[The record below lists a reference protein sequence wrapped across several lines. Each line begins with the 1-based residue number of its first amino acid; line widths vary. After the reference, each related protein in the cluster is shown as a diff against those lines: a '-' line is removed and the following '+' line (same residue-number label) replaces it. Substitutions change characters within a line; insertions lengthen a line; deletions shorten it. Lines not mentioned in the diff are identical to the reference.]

1 MPSSTDGVP
10 GRLVGERGSDVNER
24 PGPEPHPEI
33 KSPWSRS
40 DRPVPRR
47 LLRPLQEFLETST
60 ASGLV
65 LLGAVVVALGW
76 VNSPWDASYSS
87 LLATPISVGIGD
99 LIVAG
104 DVHFW
109 VNEGLMA
116 LFFLVVGLEIKR
128 EITTGELR
136 RLRVALLPVIAA
148 ATGMAVPALLYVA
161 VVRSGVGARGWGIP
175 MATDVAFALGVL
187 ALAASRTPS
196 GLRPLL
202 LAIAIVDDIGSV
214 IVVGAFYRGD
224 IEVGWLAACIG
235 VAGLISIFPKFHIRA
250 TPVYVTLG
258 IALWYAMYRSGLHP
272 ALAGVVVGLLT
283 PSEPFQR
290 PHAVSQEA
298 HRTAERTEDDPRPPD
313 ADASEWLR
321 LAELSREAVSPL
333 TRVEHILLP
342 WTSFVV
348 LPLFALANVGVP
360 LSASSIAAAAGSAV
374 AWAILIARV
383 GGKIAGIWGGA
394 ALASRLGL
402 VDLPRGVRSVHLAG
416 MAAAAGT
423 GFTVSLFVA
432 EVAFGRESPLL
443 AHVKISLLAASV
455 LSSIVALLLLRA
467 GKGEG
472 AAAQSAAPP
481 DEGASGPTTKPGG
494 VSA

>member
-1 MPSSTDGVP
+1 
-10 GRLVGERGSDVNER
+10 
-24 PGPEPHPEI
+24 
-33 KSPWSRS
+33 
-40 DRPVPRR
+40 
-47 LLRPLQEFLETST
+47 
-60 ASGLV
+60 
-65 LLGAVVVALGW
+65 
-76 VNSPWDASYSS
+76 
-87 LLATPISVGIGD
+87 
-99 LIVAG
+99 
-104 DVHFW
+104 
-109 VNEGLMA
+109 
-116 LFFLVVGLEIKR
+116 
-128 EITTGELR
+128 
-136 RLRVALLPVIAA
+136 
-148 ATGMAVPALLYVA
+148 
-161 VVRSGVGARGWGIP
+161 

-187 ALAASRTPS
+187 ALAAARTPS

-214 IVVGAFYRGD
+214 VVVAAFYPGA
-224 IEVGWLAACIG
+224 IAVGWLTLSVA
-235 VAGLISIFPKFHIRA
+235 VAGLVYVFPKIHIRA
-250 TPVYVTLG
+250 TAVYVTLG

-298 HRTAERTEDDPRPPD
+298 HRTAERTEDDPSPPD

-333 TRVEHILLP
+333 TRVEHVLLP

-348 LPLFALANVGVP
+348 LPVFALANAGVR

-402 VDLPRGVRSVHLAG
+402 VDLPPGVRSVHLAG
-416 MAAAAGT
+416 MAAAGGT

-432 EVAFGRESPLL
+432 EVAFGRDSPLL
-443 AHVKISLLAASV
+443 APVKISLLAASIV
-455 LSSIVALLLLRA
+455 SAIVALLLFRQARSGSGEA
-467 GKGEG
+467 GAG
-472 AAAQSAAPP
+472 APP
-481 DEGASGPTTKPGG
+481 SAASGPATK
-494 VSA
+494 AT

>member
-1 MPSSTDGVP
+1 MRSSTEGVP
-10 GRLVGERGSDVNER
+10 GSLVGERGSDVNER
-24 PGPEPHPEI
+24 PGPRQNPEI
-33 KSPWSRS
+33 KAPWSRS

-60 ASGLV
+60 ASGVV

-76 VNSPWDASYSS
+76 VNSPWDGSYSS
-87 LLATPISVGIGD
+87 LLDTPISVGVGD
-99 LIVAG
+99 LTVAG
-104 DVHFW
+104 DLHFW
-109 VNEGLMA
+109 INEGLMA

-128 EITTGELR
+128 ELTTGELR
-136 RLRVALLPVIAA
+136 SPRAALLPVIAA
-148 ATGMAVPALLYVA
+148 ATGMAVPALLFVA
-161 VVRSGVGARGWGIP
+161 VVGGGTAARGWGIP

-187 ALAASRTPS
+187 ALAAARTPGS
-196 GLRPLL
+196 LRPLI

-214 IVVGAFYRGD
+214 IVVAAFYPGA
-224 IEVGWLAACIG
+224 IGVGWLAACIG
-235 VAGLISIFPKFHIRA
+235 VAVLVFVFPKIHIRA
-250 TPVYVTLG
+250 MPVYVTLG
-258 IALWYAMYRSGLHP
+258 IVLWYTMYRSGLHP

-298 HRTAERTEDDPRPPD
+298 HLTAERTEDDPRPPD

-333 TRVEHILLP
+333 TRVEHVLLP

-374 AWAILIARV
+374 AWAVLIARV

-402 VDLPRGVRSVHLAG
+402 VDLPSGVRSVHLAG

-455 LSSIVALLLLRA
+455 VSAIVALLLLLPARM
-467 GKGEG
+467 GQW
-472 AAAQSAAPP
+472 AAAPSAAPP
-481 DEGASGPTTKPGG
+481 DDVASGHATEPT
-494 VSA
+494 

>member
-1 MPSSTDGVP
+1 MRSSTDGVP
-10 GRLVGERGSDVNER
+10 GSLVGERGSDVNER
-24 PGPEPHPEI
+24 PGARQNPEI
-33 KSPWSRS
+33 KDPWSRS

-60 ASGLV
+60 ASGVV
-65 LLGAVVVALGW
+65 LLGAVVVALAW
-76 VNSPWDASYSS
+76 VNSPWDRAYLS
-87 LLATPISVGIGD
+87 LLATPISVGVGD
-99 LIVAG
+99 LVVSG
-104 DVHFW
+104 DLHLW
-109 VNEGLMA
+109 INEGLMA

-128 EITTGELR
+128 ELTTGELR
-136 RLRVALLPVIAA
+136 RPRAALLPVIAA
-148 ATGMAVPALLYVA
+148 ATGMAVPALLFVA
-161 VVRSGVGARGWGIP
+161 VVGDGTGARGWGIP

-187 ALAASRTPS
+187 ALAAARTPS

-214 IVVGAFYRGD
+214 AVVAAFYPGA
-224 IEVGWLAACIG
+224 IAVGWLTLSVA
-235 VAGLISIFPKFHIRA
+235 VAGLVYVFPKIHIRA
-250 TPVYVTLG
+250 TAVYVTLG

-272 ALAGVVVGLLT
+272 ALAGAVVGLLT

-298 HRTAERTEDDPRPPD
+298 HRTAERTEDDPSPPD

-333 TRVEHILLP
+333 TRIEHVLLP

-348 LPLFALANVGVP
+348 LPVFALANAGVR

-374 AWAILIARV
+374 AWAVLIARV

-402 VDLPRGVRSVHLAG
+402 VDLPSGVRSVHLAG
-416 MAAAAGT
+416 MAASAGT

-432 EVAFGRESPLL
+432 EVAFGRDSPLL
-443 AHVKISLLAASV
+443 APVKISLLAASIV
-455 LSSIVALLLLRA
+455 SAIVALLLFRQARSSSGEA
-467 GKGEG
+467 GAG
-472 AAAQSAAPP
+472 APP
-481 DEGASGPTTKPGG
+481 SAASGPATK
-494 VSA
+494 AT

>member
-10 GRLVGERGSDVNER
+10 GRLVGERGSDVNAR
-24 PGPEPHPEI
+24 PGPEHHPEI
-33 KSPWSRS
+33 RSPWSRS

-76 VNSPWDASYSS
+76 VNSPWEAAYSS
-87 LLATPISVGIGD
+87 LLATSVTVGIGD
-99 LIVAG
+99 LIVAE

-109 VNEGLMA
+109 INEGLMA

-128 EITTGELR
+128 ELTTGELR
-136 RLRVALLPVIAA
+136 RLRAALLPVIAA

-161 VVRSGVGARGWGIP
+161 IVRGGAGARGWGIP

-214 IVVGAFYRGD
+214 IVVGAFYRGAID
-224 IEVGWLAACIG
+224 VGWLAVCIA
-235 VAGLISIFPKFHIRA
+235 VAGLISVFPRIHIRA
-250 TPVYVTLG
+250 TFVYVTLG
-258 IALWYAMYRSGLHP
+258 IVLWYAMYRSGLHP

-290 PHAVSQEA
+290 PYAVSQEA

-348 LPLFALANVGVP
+348 LPLFALANVGVQ
-360 LSASSIAAAAGSAV
+360 LSVSSLAVAAGSAI
-374 AWAILIARV
+374 AWAILFARV
-383 GGKIAGIWGGA
+383 AGKIAGIWGGA
-394 ALASRLGL
+394 VLASKVGL
-402 VDLPRGVRSVHLAG
+402 VDLPAGVRPTHLAG
-416 MAAAAGT
+416 MAAAGGT

-432 EVAFGRESPLL
+432 EVAFGRDSALL
-443 AHVKISLLAASV
+443 VPVKISLLAASIV
-455 LSSIVALLLLRA
+455 SAAVALLLLSRA
-467 GKGEG
+467 GDPAV
-472 AAAQSAAPP
+472 AAT
-481 DEGASGPTTKPGG
+481 GPATK
-494 VSA
+494 AT

>member
-1 MPSSTDGVP
+1 M
-10 GRLVGERGSDVNER
+10 NER
-24 PGPEPHPEI
+24 PGARQNPEI
-33 KSPWSRS
+33 KAPWSRS

-60 ASGLV
+60 ASGVV

-76 VNSPWDASYSS
+76 VNSPWDGAYLS
-87 LLATPISVGIGD
+87 LFATPISVGVGD
-99 LIVAG
+99 LVVSG
-104 DVHFW
+104 DLHLW
-109 VNEGLMA
+109 INEGLMA

-128 EITTGELR
+128 ELTTGELR
-136 RLRVALLPVIAA
+136 RPRAALLPVIAA
-148 ATGMAVPALLYVA
+148 ATGMAVPALLFVA
-161 VVRSGVGARGWGIP
+161 VVGGGTGARGWGIP

-187 ALAASRTPS
+187 ALAAARVPS

-214 IVVGAFYRGD
+214 VVVAAFYPGA
-224 IEVGWLAACIG
+224 IAVGWLTLSLA
-235 VAGLISIFPKFHIRA
+235 VAGLVYVFPKIHIRA
-250 TPVYVTLG
+250 TAVYVILG
-258 IALWYAMYRSGLHP
+258 IALWYTMYRSGLHP

-298 HRTAERTEDDPRPPD
+298 HRTAERTEDDPSSPD

-348 LPLFALANVGVP
+348 LPAFALANAGVP
-360 LSASSIAAAAGSAV
+360 LSAASIAAAAGSAV
-374 AWAILIARV
+374 AWAVLIARV
-383 GGKIAGIWGGA
+383 GGKIAGIWGGT
-394 ALASRLGL
+394 ALASKLGL
-402 VDLPRGVRSVHLAG
+402 VDLPPGVRSVHLAG
-416 MAAAAGT
+416 MAAAGGT

-432 EVAFGRESPLL
+432 EVAFGQDSPLL
-443 AHVKISLLAASV
+443 APVKISLLAASFV
-455 LSSIVALLLLRA
+455 SAIVALLVFRRA
-467 GKGEG
+467 RSGAGETE
-472 AAAQSAAPP
+472 AEAPP
-481 DEGASGPTTKPGG
+481 AAASGPATK
-494 VSA
+494 AT